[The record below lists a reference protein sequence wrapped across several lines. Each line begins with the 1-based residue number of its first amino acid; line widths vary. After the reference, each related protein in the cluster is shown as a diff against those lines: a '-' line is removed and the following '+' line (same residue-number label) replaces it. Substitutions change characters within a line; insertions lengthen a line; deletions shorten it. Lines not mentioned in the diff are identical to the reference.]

1 MKVPWYFVF
10 SFLFCVCVC
19 LEPMVRKSTWMRTTS
34 VTVMVIFSKVPFWKL
49 ATWWRLC
56 SKFFLDNLKAHSQR
70 HLRDTLQMKIL
81 QEWMNKAANSSL
93 VKYETKVPGK
103 QSAEQKSK
111 PVLWRTFHQKGY
123 MTFHLSLYPF
133 FSLKQNLTYC
143 WSNDFHRSFFYLF
156 TFWYFVHLK
165 VLHHNLFTSLPFDI
179 LYILKFFQCLN
190 ALFIRISKILVR
202 LNVLSFEVLK
212 PRNVFIMFL
221 FTMAHSFSLTMKS
234 TTDVNLLCKTILC
247 MSDKTFGIWLWSQ
260 LIDLI
265 WKCHLIGE

>member
-10 SFLFCVCVC
+10 SILFCVCVC

-81 QEWMNKAANSSL
+81 QEWMNKTANSSL
-93 VKYETKVPGK
+93 VKYETNINEGAWKTISWTKIQACTLKNISP
-103 QSAEQKSK
+103 
-111 PVLWRTFHQKGY
+111 KGGHDIS
-123 MTFHLSLYPF
+123 FIIVCFFLSQAKFNLLLIEW
-133 FSLKQNLTYC
+133 FSPQ
-143 WSNDFHRSFFYLF
+143 FFYLF
-156 TFWYFVHLK
+156 TFWYFVYLK

-202 LNVLSFEVLK
+202 LNILSFEVLK
-212 PRNVFIMFL
+212 PKNVFIMFL
-221 FTMAHSFSLTMKS
+221 FTMKH
-234 TTDVNLLCKTILC
+234 
-247 MSDKTFGIWLWSQ
+247 
-260 LIDLI
+260 
-265 WKCHLIGE
+265 